1 MSLGTS
7 ATTTEGRKAH
17 ALRNRS
23 QRAAMRV
30 DRGYLERRKSHFGSF
45 TGTDKSRD
53 TPFGY
58 MVAGDV
64 VVRVPLGDRGTRL
77 RSRLNAEVRM
87 TVDVTNLCRGTGVL
101 QGTQI

>member
-7 ATTTEGRKAH
+7 ATTTEGRAH

-23 QRAAMRV
+23 KRVAIMV
-30 DRGYLERRKSHFGSF
+30 DRRYLERRESHFSSF
-45 TGTDKSRD
+45 TGTDKSWD

-58 MVAGDV
+58 MIAGDV
-64 VVRVPLGDRGTRL
+64 VVRVPLGDRGARL
-77 RSRLNAEVRM
+77 GSILNTEVRM
-87 TVDVTNLCRGTGVL
+87 TMDKTNLCTGTGVL